1 MTISCVLQVGLLKL
15 TRKGLIDVDV
25 RDWLVREDKLH
36 CSIKTCMWFVL
47 FGVLICG
54 GYGIWSHTNVV
65 NFSITVQL
73 SCFPCLINRVQ
84 HIHTDVSKTC
94 PQYERDMYVFRGG
107 GVLHTENGE
116 ACGGMCRD
124 SDEWPLGGVDWE
136 SGGAL

>member
-1 MTISCVLQVGLLKL
+1 L
-15 TRKGLIDVDV
+15 TRKGFIDVDV
-25 RDWLVREDKLH
+25 RDWLDEKTSYIVRSRPA
-36 CSIKTCMWFVL
+36 CGL

-73 SCFPCLINRVQ
+73 SCLINRVQ

-107 GVLHTENGE
+107 GVLHMENGE
-116 ACGGMCRD
+116 ACAEILMNGH
-124 SDEWPLGGVDWE
+124 WE
-136 SGGAL
+136 ELIGKVEELFDATDDPDNYHMHI